1 MCSLGE
7 GVSAKGKEFL
17 ASKSAAD
24 IARKFIQFK
33 VGDGRSIYLWFDWW
47 HSEGVLDQKFGHRIV
62 NNAGSKVANK
72 LSYVLRGRDW
82 CWMPARSDDL
92 VYW

>member
-1 MCSLGE
+1 LGE

-33 VGDGRSIYLWFDWW
+33 VGDGRSINLWFDWW
-47 HSEGVLDQKFGHRIV
+47 HSEGVQDQKFGHRIV
-62 NNAGSKVANK
+62 NNAAK
-72 LSYVLRGRDW
+72 LRIN
-82 CWMPARSDDL
+82 CHMF
-92 VYW
+92 